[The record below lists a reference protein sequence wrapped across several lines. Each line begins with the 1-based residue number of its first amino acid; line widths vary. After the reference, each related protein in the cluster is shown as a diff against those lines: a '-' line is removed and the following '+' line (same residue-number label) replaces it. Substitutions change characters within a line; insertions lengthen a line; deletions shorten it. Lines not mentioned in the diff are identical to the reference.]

1 MDNNSDGSKT
11 TGELL
16 REFAAQ
22 TKREVWLEEIPYP
35 SSAIQQVKHHKKM
48 LYIPNG
54 KDRKSILVAFHDHK
68 CLDSK
73 ELYFGVFIPLF
84 LPNIQKLL
92 IRERNV
98 LDRLNPFLKKHTLS
112 TGHSHFD
119 SHTVVTGNDEPL
131 LRRLFGDSETQNEV
145 IESLKLMVGMY
156 VGINEVNLDFAPA
169 FWGKSNLGI
178 FTTQAWIVDADLI
191 EALYAKAEILYK
203 LVAKKHGMSSDIAS
217 VY

>member
-1 MDNNSDGSKT
+1 MENSEGNRT
-11 TGELL
+11 AVELL
-16 REFAAQ
+16 TELAAQ
-22 TKREVWLEEIPYP
+22 TKREVSYEEVPYP
-35 SSAIQQVKHHKKM
+35 TSAIYGVKHHKKM

-54 KDRKSILVAFHDHK
+54 KDRKSIVVAFHDPK
-68 CLDSK
+68 CMDGK

-98 LDRLNPFLKKHTLS
+98 LDRLNPFLKKHTLT
-112 TGHSHFD
+112 TGHRRFD

-145 IESLKLMVGMY
+145 IESLKLMEGMY

-178 FTTQAWIVDADLI
+178 FTTQTWIVEADLI
-191 EALYAKAEILYK
+191 EALYAKAEKLYE
-203 LVAKKHGMSSDIAS
+203 LVAKRHGMSSDVAS